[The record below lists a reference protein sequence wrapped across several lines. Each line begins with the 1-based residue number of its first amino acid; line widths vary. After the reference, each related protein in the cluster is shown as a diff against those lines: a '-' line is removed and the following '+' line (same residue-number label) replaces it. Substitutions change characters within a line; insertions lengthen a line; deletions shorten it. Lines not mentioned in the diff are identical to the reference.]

1 MEDLDTMSVVLSEG
15 MNYVAQVNTIYVKA
29 LADASEMLGVALK
42 VTKEE
47 ATLMILGD
55 NFFRLQELVKSMAA
69 VQVFTKDAIS
79 RLD

>member
-42 VTKEE
+42 VPKEE

-69 VQVFTKDAIS
+69 VREFTKDEIS